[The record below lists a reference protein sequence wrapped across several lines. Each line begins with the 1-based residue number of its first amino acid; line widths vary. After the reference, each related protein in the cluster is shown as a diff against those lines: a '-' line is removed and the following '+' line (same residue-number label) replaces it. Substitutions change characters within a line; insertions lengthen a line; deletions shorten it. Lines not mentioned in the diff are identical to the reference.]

1 MGSAFLY
8 FTRKENLKSGCKRSV
23 PFHIGPASKVEE
35 DPVTKHPF
43 YFFTVIRR
51 RRQGS
56 LHEDTHNGLLAAI
69 VPVYVKRNL
78 LQQYS
83 HHFLAWRLETD

>member
-1 MGSAFLY
+1 M
-8 FTRKENLKSGCKRSV
+8 
-23 PFHIGPASKVEE
+23 EE

-56 LHEDTHNGLLAAI
+56 SREDTHGGLLAAKI
-69 VPVYVKRNL
+69 VPVYVNKE
-78 LQQYS
+78 
-83 HHFLAWRLETD
+83 FLAAVFSSLLGMAARDGLMCVSALGLNLHTYC